1 MLDRLK
7 RKTKPLPVPFQ
18 LTSAA
23 QAPAFAKPSAPR
35 GALPPAKRVG
45 TALAL
50 LCVLLA
56 LGPANGLA
64 AGNPPDAAADPS
76 TAATVQSNATR
87 PPVPPEANN
96 WFASRL
102 VPYKSKQVPPIS
114 LTNSSRLDALMRA
127 GDLYLSI
134 RDAVALTLENNL
146 DLELQ
151 RYGEQIADN
160 NLLHAQAGGFA
171 SPVSVAVTAGPGSVT
186 GAPPS
191 AGLQTYLIQ
200 PVTQV
205 GFAVPS
211 LDPAL
216 IASANWAHQTTPES
230 SSFVSGTASLI
241 QRQDL
246 NNVAFQKYFSTGTLV
261 SLGINNNS
269 IINNSSRA
277 QFEPSTVSNLTLSF
291 TQHLLQGFGR
301 GINDRQIRIAK
312 NNREVSDLTFKAQ
325 VIATVTAV
333 MDLYWD
339 LVSYQQVVKVQQDA
353 VATDQRLYENN
364 KKQVEVG
371 TLAPIEV
378 TRAEAQ
384 IAADQQAL
392 TVAQT
397 NVLQQ
402 ETILKNA
409 LSRNGVQSAV
419 LANAHI
425 IPTDRIQVPD
435 VEAITPIQD
444 STALALSARP
454 ELSQFRILIQNQE
467 IGIKA
472 TKNELLPTLDFV
484 ANFGNGGLAGS
495 PVACVPTAADPHP
508 KPGTKDCIPPNP
520 LPNPYYEGGY
530 GNVLTQIFSHNFPT
544 YAAGFNL
551 TIPIHNRAAQ
561 ADMIATQLNL
571 RQQQVYLQ
579 KMENQVRVEVQNG
592 VIALQ
597 QARAQ
602 HQAAMQALRLQQQTV
617 DAEEK
622 KLALGASTVYNVIL
636 TQRDMVT
643 AQSNLVAAESA
654 YAKAR
659 VETNRATGQTLNDN
673 DISIDEA
680 FRGVVTRPPSPIPDV
695 PGAQTLPH

>member
-1 MLDRLK
+1 
-7 RKTKPLPVPFQ
+7 
-18 LTSAA
+18 
-23 QAPAFAKPSAPR
+23 
-35 GALPPAKRVG
+35 
-45 TALAL
+45 
-50 LCVLLA
+50 
-56 LGPANGLA
+56 
-64 AGNPPDAAADPS
+64 
-76 TAATVQSNATR
+76 
-87 PPVPPEANN
+87 
-96 WFASRL
+96 
-102 VPYKSKQVPPIS
+102 
-114 LTNSSRLDALMRA
+114 MRA

-151 RYGEQIADN
+151 RYGEQIADEA
-160 NLLHAQAGGFA
+160 LLHAQAGGFA
-171 SPVSVAVTAGPGSVT
+171 SPVSVAVAAGPASVT

-191 AGLQTYLIQ
+191 AGLQTFLIQ

-205 GFAVPS
+205 GFLTPS

-216 IASANWAHQTTPES
+216 VAGASWAHQTTPQS
-230 SSFVSGTASLI
+230 SNFVTGTAALI

-246 NNVAFQKYFSTGTLV
+246 NNVAVQKYFTTGTLV
-261 SLGINNNS
+261 SFGLSNNS
-269 IINNSSRA
+269 ITNNNARA
-277 QFEPSTVSNLTLSF
+277 QFEPSTASSLSLNF

-301 GINDRQIRIAK
+301 GINDRQIRIAR
-312 NNREVSDLTFKAQ
+312 NNREVTDLTFKGQ

-333 MDLYWD
+333 MNLYWD
-339 LVSYQQVVKVQQDA
+339 LVMYQQVVKVQQDA

-409 LSRNGVQSAV
+409 LSRNGVQNPV

-467 IGIKA
+467 IGIKGA
-472 TKNELLPTLDFV
+472 KNELLPTLDFV
-484 ANFGNGGLAGS
+484 ASFANGALAGTPTALPAS
-495 PVACVPTAADPHP
+495 CATNPTSTACVP
-508 KPGTKDCIPPNP
+508 PNG
-520 LPNPYYEGGY
+520 YFSGGY
-530 GNVLTQIFSHNFPT
+530 GNVLSQLFARNFPT
-544 YAAGFNL
+544 YSAGFNL
-551 TIPIHNRAAQ
+551 TIPIHNRTAQ
-561 ADMIATQLNL
+561 ADVIATQLNL
-571 RQQQVYLQ
+571 RQQEVYLQ
-579 KMENQVRVEVQNG
+579 KMENQVRVEVQNA

-617 DAEEK
+617 DAEQK
-622 KLALGASTVYNVIL
+622 KLDLGASTTYNVIL
-636 TQRDMVT
+636 TQRDLVT
-643 AQSNLVAAESA
+643 AESNLVASESA

-659 VETNRATGQTLNDN
+659 VEINRATGQTLNDN

-680 FRGVVTRPPSPIPDV
+680 FRGVVARPPNPIPDV
-695 PGAQTLPH
+695 PPSQTPPR